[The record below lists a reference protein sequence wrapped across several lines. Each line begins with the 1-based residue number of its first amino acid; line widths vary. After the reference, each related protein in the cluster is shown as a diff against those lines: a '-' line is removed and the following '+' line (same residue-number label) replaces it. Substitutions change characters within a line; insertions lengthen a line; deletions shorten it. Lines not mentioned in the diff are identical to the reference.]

1 MHPVLEHILAR
12 KGKSV
17 PVNDGR
23 KIALV
28 LFGGIMSGVRG
39 CGATIALHELGLDR
53 AFDEVHTYSGGFP
66 NASYFLANQA
76 RVSASVYYE
85 ELCKRKFINFF
96 RLWKIADID
105 FLIRTF
111 QTGNKQLDVQSI
123 LQNPT
128 KLFVTMLNSDS
139 RRWERLEVHEVH
151 ENEYFNALRASISM
165 PYIGQGPIRVHGSRY
180 EDVGMSDDFVNY
192 FLTQILD
199 SDLTDILIVYC
210 RADQREKDIPPSSR
224 VCEIV
229 PPKEWNMSK
238 YTSDAKQ
245 VRAAAQQMG
254 DLVKDFFG
262 VNEPIKLI

>member
-17 PVNDGR
+17 PVDDGR

-28 LFGGIMSGVRG
+28 LFGGIMTGVRG
-39 CGATIALHELGLDR
+39 CGATIALHELGLD
-53 AFDEVHTYSGGFP
+53 AVFDEVHTYSGGFP

-111 QTGNKQLDVQSI
+111 QGGEKKLDVQTI
-123 LQNPT
+123 LRNST
-128 KLFVTMLNSDS
+128 KLFVTMLNSNTK
-139 RRWERLEVHEVH
+139 RWDQVEVHSMNEQ
-151 ENEYFNALRASISM
+151 EYFTLLRAAVSM
-165 PYIGQGPIRVHGSRY
+165 PYIGSGPTRVGNKLY
-180 EDVGMSDDFVNY
+180 EDVGISREFVNY

-199 SDLTDILIVYC
+199 SDLTDILIIYC
-210 RADQREKDIPPSSR
+210 RADQREKNIPTTNR
-224 VCEIV
+224 VCEII
-229 PPKEWNMSK
+229 PAKEWNMSK
-238 YTSDAKQ
+238 YTSNTRQ
-245 VRAAAQQMG
+245 VRNAALQMG
-254 DLVKDFFG
+254 NFVKSAFG
-262 VNEPIKLI
+262 SNESIQLL